1 MKTMQFKTNIKCDAC
16 VAKVTPH
23 LNAVEGLEN
32 WEVNIKTPE
41 KILTV
46 STEETDAEKIEEA
59 ISEAGYQA
67 ERLQ

>member
-32 WEVNIKTPE
+32 WEVDLKDPKRT
-41 KILTV
+41 LTV
-46 STEETDAEKIEEA
+46 SAKEVESKKIEEA
-59 ISEAGYQA
+59 LSKAGYQG
-67 ERLQ
+67 EKL

>member
-32 WEVNIKTPE
+32 WKVDLKDPKRT
-41 KILTV
+41 LTV
-46 STEETDAEKIEEA
+46 STEEVESKKIEEA
-59 ISEAGYQA
+59 LSKAGYQA
-67 ERLQ
+67 EKLQ